1 LAQVRSK
8 GGTDAEYGSSCCR
21 VEITWLVWTTP
32 QFALASLIGLGLP
45 LYLVTMAS
53 HNLPGFA
60 VLRQAGYEPPVTPGL
75 WTTGLG
81 RGGSPRPC
89 IKRASIVL
97 APFGGDHGGAHRRW
111 RVAQPYFVI
120 SPNDDCG

>member
-1 LAQVRSK
+1 
-8 GGTDAEYGSSCCR
+8 

-53 HNLPGFA
+53 QNLPGFA

-75 WTTGLG
+75 WTTGGL
-81 RGGSPRPC
+81 
-89 IKRASIVL
+89 ASIVL
-97 APFGGDHGGAHRRW
+97 APFGAPAVTMAALTGALCTGEDCHPDSKERW
-111 RVAQPYFVI
+111 RVAQPYIVI